1 MIDAAVELV
10 VAADPAAAAE
20 AAGLELGEAAR
31 LGGHIALAGGS
42 TPRLA
47 YELAARERPDW
58 SSVELWWGDERCVS
72 PDDPRSNFHMVQES
86 LLGRIE
92 VQPAAVHR
100 IRGELGGA
108 EAAERYDAE
117 LGGVRLGFVLLGLG
131 VDGHTASLFPGDAA
145 LGERERLAVA
155 VARADVERVTLTL
168 PALNAAARILFL
180 AVGADKAEAAERAF
194 SPSADPATPASLV
207 RAAGGRTVVV
217 LDEAAAA
224 RLR

>member
-47 YELAARERPDW
+47 YELIARERPDW
-58 SSVELWWGDERCVS
+58 SSVELWWGDERCVP
-72 PDDPRSNFHMVQES
+72 PDDARSNFRMAQES
-86 LLGRIE
+86 LLGRLGA
-92 VQPAAVHR
+92 QPAAVHR

-131 VDGHTASLFPGDAA
+131 ADGHTASLFPGDAA
-145 LGERERLAVA
+145 LDEPERLAVA

-168 PALNAAARILFL
+168 PALSAAATILFL
-180 AVGADKAEAAERAF
+180 AVGADKAEAATRAF
-194 SPSADPATPASLV
+194 SPPADPATPASMV
-207 RAAGGRTVVV
+207 RATGGRTVVV

-224 RLR
+224 GLR